1 MILYR
6 NFYRFYIMQF
16 ESYEDGKI
24 VGGVSTSTIFP
35 GYCRQFQNLTVPIG
49 LQLLS
54 AISRGECEE
63 NDEEEF
69 EAVSQRDYDRLL
81 SNNRSSKRTTRKKKN
96 KNTV

>member
-1 MILYR
+1 
-6 NFYRFYIMQF
+6 MQF

-35 GYCRQFQNLTVPIG
+35 GYYRQFQNLTVPIG

-54 AISRGECEE
+54 GPSIGSGECEE

-81 SNNRSSKRTTRKKKN
+81 SNTRSSKRTTRKKKN